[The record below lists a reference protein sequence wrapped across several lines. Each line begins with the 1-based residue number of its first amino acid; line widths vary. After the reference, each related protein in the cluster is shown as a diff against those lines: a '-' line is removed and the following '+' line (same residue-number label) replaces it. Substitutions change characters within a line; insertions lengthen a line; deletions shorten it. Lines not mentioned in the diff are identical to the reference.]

1 MNKAFMFVLVVI
13 TVAAV
18 FWGIKTHLYNEGE
31 VVNEDFEITGEI
43 KKLDIDAALLNIKIE
58 EGKEYKVEYKGDENF
73 RPVFDYNENTGA
85 LLIKQNQ
92 KVKKANLKTDN
103 KLTIEIPRDNEM
115 DSFIVELAIGD
126 LNVDDIVAKEISL
139 TGNMGNIEVNK
150 CSSEKISIEA
160 NMGDV
165 EISKCDATDLDITN
179 SMGNVDITLEEDVKD
194 YSVEVSASLGDVR
207 IGKEKV
213 DSSYK
218 QTGDK
223 GTIKVECNL
232 GNVDIK

>member
-1 MNKAFMFVLVVI
+1 
-13 TVAAV
+13 
-18 FWGIKTHLYNEGE
+18 
-31 VVNEDFEITGEI
+31 
-43 KKLDIDAALLNIKIE
+43 
-58 EGKEYKVEYKGDENF
+58 
-73 RPVFDYNENTGA
+73 
-85 LLIKQNQ
+85 
-92 KVKKANLKTDN
+92 
-103 KLTIEIPRDNEM
+103 
-115 DSFIVELAIGD
+115 
-126 LNVDDIVAKEISL
+126 
-139 TGNMGNIEVNK
+139 MGNIEVNK

-194 YSVEVSASLGDVR
+194 YSVEVSSSLGDVR

-223 GTIKVECNL
+223 GTIKVECNM